1 MKRTDWFENA
11 RFGMYIHF
19 GLYSLLERGEW
30 VMYAERIPH
39 SEYKKLAQKF
49 NPARDVTDA
58 WAKLA
63 RDAGMKYMC
72 LTTRHHDGFCLFD
85 SKVSEFTS
93 VKTAA
98 KRDFVAEYVRSCRKF
113 GLKVGLYYSL
123 LDWRFPGYFLGSKK
137 APESS
142 KAMVAQLHTQ
152 VRELM
157 TNYGKI
163 DYLAYD
169 GEWLR
174 TDNFKREFNS
184 KGESPLAKFWR
195 ARELSAM
202 VRKLQPQIVVSNRS
216 GLREDF
222 DTPEQTV
229 IPSEHGRLW
238 ESCMTMGDFC
248 GWGYVRNMPNM
259 KPVSQIIQYLVT
271 CVSGGGNYILNI
283 GPKPDGSVRKEETQR
298 LDEIG
303 RWMKKNGESIYG
315 CGKIPRGFGGDWG
328 AGMLGMS
335 TVKGNNAYL
344 HIFRWPGNAATIP
357 GIKNKVIS
365 ASILATGR
373 KVKAETAGNGLV
385 RLTGLPVAPPDKYD
399 TVIKLVLDGKPAAY
413 SYEGMPL

>member
-1 MKRTDWFENA
+1 MKRTDWFEKA

-30 VMYAERIPH
+30 VMYAERIPPH
-39 SEYKKLAQKF
+39 EYKKLADKF
-49 NPARDVTDA
+49 NPVNADTDS

-72 LTTRHHDGFCLFD
+72 LTARHHDGFCLYD
-85 SKVSEFTS
+85 SKVSDFTS

-123 LDWRFPGYFLGSKK
+123 LDWRFPGYFLGPKK
-137 APESS
+137 APESN
-142 KAMVAQLHTQ
+142 KAMIGQLHEQ
-152 VRELM
+152 MRELM

-163 DYLAYD
+163 DYLNYD

-184 KGESPLAKFWR
+184 KGESPLAKYWR
-195 ARELSAM
+195 ARELSNM
-202 VRKLQPQIVVSNRS
+202 VRKLQPQIVINNRS

-222 DTPEQTV
+222 DTPEQMIT
-229 IPSEHGRLW
+229 PSENGRLW
-238 ESCMTMGDFC
+238 ESCMTIGDSC
-248 GWGYVRNMPNM
+248 GWGYIRNMPNM
-259 KPVSQIIQYLVT
+259 KSVPQLIQYLVT

-298 LDEIG
+298 LEEIG
-303 RWMKKNGESIYG
+303 RWLKKNGESIYG

-335 TVKGNNAYL
+335 TAKGNTVYM
-344 HIFRWPGNAATIP
+344 HIFRWPGNTATIP
-357 GIKNKVIS
+357 GIKNKVVS
-365 ASILATGR
+365 ARILATGQE
-373 KVKAETAGNGLV
+373 VKAETTGNGLV
-385 RLTGLPVAPPDKYD
+385 HLTGLPVRPPDKYD
-399 TVIKLVLDGKPAAY
+399 AVIKLVLDGKPDAY
-413 SYEGMPL
+413 RYEEIPL